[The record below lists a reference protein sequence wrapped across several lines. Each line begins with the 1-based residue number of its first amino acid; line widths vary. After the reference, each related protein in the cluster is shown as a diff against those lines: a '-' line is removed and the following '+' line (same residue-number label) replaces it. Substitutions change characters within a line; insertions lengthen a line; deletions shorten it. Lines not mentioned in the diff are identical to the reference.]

1 MIEKVKDKI
10 REELEKGLPSKRK
23 ILSYLLDL
31 HKKDKYPSF
40 SDFDFYDI
48 VGYTYK
54 LNLDYK
60 LNLEMLFYPIY
71 DALKKKIKKLYGAE
85 KRLEMEQYL
94 KEKFGLYGLYGLEKI
109 GKNHQKQHSP
119 RSSFT
124 TIKYVLSAIFLILGI
139 ITLIIGVFVYSF
151 GSRSVGITLAILGI
165 ILIIAS
171 IGICSG
177 ANCIGICN
185 CWDNY

>member
-1 MIEKVKDKI
+1 MIEKIKDKI

-31 HKKDKYPSF
+31 HKKDNYPSL

-71 DALKKKIKKLYGAE
+71 DALKKKIKKLYGDE
-85 KRLEMEQYL
+85 KRQEMEQYL
-94 KEKFGLYGLYGLEKI
+94 KEKFGLYGLEKI

-119 RSSFT
+119 RSSVT
-124 TIKYVLSAIFLILGI
+124 TIKYVLSALVLITGI

-151 GSRSVGITLAILGI
+151 VSRSAGITLAILGL
-165 ILIIAS
+165 ILIISS

-177 ANCIGICN
+177 VNCFNCN
-185 CWDNY
+185 CCYSC